1 VAQQTPHPVLIR
13 RPLASI
19 GKPHFKST
27 GLPVALACHADPAKL
42 SCKASHH
49 PHVLMCVRVKI
60 DFRDCAHEAVQ
71 TFRFFLP
78 FFLSFFL
85 SFFAPGDN
93 SWQCPAHLTDTLQ
106 HLCKCA
112 SASSSSSLIPFSFCF
127 PWSCSGLVSARA
139 HQTRCLRDIASD
151 GVTHLARQILKLAT
165 HSAFRTHI
173 LQYGA

>member
-85 SFFAPGDN
+85 SLRLGTILGSALHTSP
-93 SWQCPAHLTDTLQ
+93 TL
-106 HLCKCA
+106 
-112 SASSSSSLIPFSFCF
+112 
-127 PWSCSGLVSARA
+127 CSIYANARA
-139 HQTRCLRDIASD
+139 HHRHHHLSHLVFVSPGHVRDLFRPGHIRLDVS
-151 GVTHLARQILKLAT
+151 VTSPVT
-165 HSAFRTHI
+165 E
-173 LQYGA
+173 